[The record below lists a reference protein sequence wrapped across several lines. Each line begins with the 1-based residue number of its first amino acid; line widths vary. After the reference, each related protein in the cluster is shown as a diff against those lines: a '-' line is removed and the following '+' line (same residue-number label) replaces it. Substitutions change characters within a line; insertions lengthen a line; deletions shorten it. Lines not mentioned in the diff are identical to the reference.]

1 MEVVEGQS
9 LELWMPVSF
18 ARFVSTTSAVQKNG
32 KYQMTD
38 FSQLSDKDER
48 PIAESLNYDICTNAT
63 DYLVLMLYHSEPQ
76 EI

>member
-1 MEVVEGQS
+1 MEAVENPMEVMEGQS

-18 ARFVSTTSAVQKNG
+18 VRFVSTTSDVQKNG

-38 FSQLSDKDER
+38 FSHLSDEDER

-63 DYLVLMLYHSEPQ
+63 DY
-76 EI
+76 